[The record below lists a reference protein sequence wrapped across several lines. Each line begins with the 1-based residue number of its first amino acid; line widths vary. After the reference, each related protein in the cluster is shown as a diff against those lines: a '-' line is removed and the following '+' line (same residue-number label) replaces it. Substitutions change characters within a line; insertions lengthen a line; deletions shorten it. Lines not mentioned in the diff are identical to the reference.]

1 MLYRDP
7 RGRKIFDKSKQTET
21 NAIVNK
27 NQYADTELIRWQN
40 KVREQEESIHIKDW
54 KISELKKI
62 LINIEV

>member
-54 KISELKKI
+54 KISELTKI

>member
-7 RGRKIFDKSKQTET
+7 RGRKIFDKSKQAET

-40 KVREQEESIHIKDW
+40 KVREQEKSIHIKDW